1 MFSPE
6 ERVSIESLLRRTADS
21 ARQRRN
27 DARYELQRAVSDVPS
42 GIPAPDGGA
51 RIHAAAGS
59 ERYASRAYHVAM
71 RRLYDFLLDGKI
83 PEEFDT
89 DGSGGLA

>member
-1 MFSPE
+1 MICPE
-6 ERVSIESLLRRTADS
+6 ERASIESLLRRTAEA

-27 DARYELQRAVSDVPS
+27 EARLALQLAVSDIPS
-42 GIPAPDGGA
+42 GLPAPDGGA
-51 RIHAAAGS
+51 RIHAAASS

-83 PEEFDT
+83 PEEFES
-89 DGSGGLA
+89 DGSA